1 MHANDAIDRPT
12 EASDEWTGIRRH
24 LTLGLLCVTALF
36 NIFDRQIMTILL
48 EPIKKEFGASDT
60 EMGLLAGSVFAL
72 FYAMAS
78 IPLGRFADRY
88 SRRLLIAA
96 CLAAWS
102 LMSAF
107 GGLARSFV
115 QLALTRVG
123 VAIGEAGSTP
133 ASYAI
138 IADLYP
144 LRQRAKALSF
154 YAAASS
160 IGAGAAVMLGGW
172 LVESFGWRATLV
184 AVGLPGVVLA
194 MLLLWLLKDP
204 PRGLSDPS
212 QAKAPA
218 SDVQQSM
225 LSALRHFWSLRS
237 YRWVLLTPAF
247 CQVTLYGTLIWGP
260 TFMLRVHALS
270 PSEVGLLFGGVT
282 TIALVLGQLSG
293 GMLAD
298 WMGSRDIGGYMRFSA
313 AMAAIAVPFGLM
325 FLFATSTM
333 LAMIGFGLLS
343 LAMAP
348 ITMCATVMAQSLV
361 PPRMRATSSTV
372 LLLTAT
378 TFGVGFAPL
387 FVGISNDL
395 LQPRLG
401 EGAIRYSLA
410 IVVGFLALS
419 SIAALVAAKRVGA
432 DYERLQDG
440 TDPAGV

>member
-1 MHANDAIDRPT
+1 MHGKDVVDRP
-12 EASDEWTGIRRH
+12 ADAAYQWTGMRRH
-24 LTLGLLCVTALF
+24 LTLALLCLTALF

-48 EPIKKEFGASDT
+48 EPIKIEFGASDT
-60 EMGLLAGSVFAL
+60 EMGLLAGSIFAL
-72 FYAMAS
+72 FYAAAS
-78 IPLGRFADRY
+78 IPLGRLADRH
-88 SRRLLIAA
+88 SRRVLIAA

-107 GGLARSFV
+107 GGVARTFV

-144 LRQRAKALSF
+144 LRHRAKALSF

-172 LVESFGWRATLV
+172 LVENFGWRTTLV
-184 AVGLPGVVLA
+184 AVGLPGLVLA
-194 MLLLWLLKDP
+194 ALLLWLLKDP
-204 PRGLSDPS
+204 PRGLSDPL
-212 QAKAPA
+212 QAARPDA
-218 SDVQQSM
+218 GHSM
-225 LSALRHFWSLRS
+225 LSALRHFWTLRS
-237 YRWVLLTPAF
+237 YRWVLLAPAF

-260 TFMLRVHALS
+260 TFMLRVHGLS

-298 WMGSRDIGGYMRFSA
+298 WMGSRDIRGYMRFSA
-313 AMAAIAVPFGLM
+313 AMAGIGIPAGLL
-325 FLFATSTM
+325 FLFAANTG
-333 LAMIGFGLLS
+333 LAMVGFGLLS

-361 PPRMRATSSTV
+361 PPRMRATSSTA

-387 FVGISNDL
+387 FVGLSNDF
-395 LQPRLG
+395 LQPMLG
-401 EGAIRYSLA
+401 GEAIRYSLA

-419 SIAALVAAKRVGA
+419 SISALIAAKWVCA
-432 DYERLQDG
+432 DYDRLQG
-440 TDPAGV
+440 ETSAAG